1 MGNMVLN
8 PIAFFTDLLGKPL
21 QGGSVYVGTPN
32 TNPVTNPLTVYQDAA
47 MTIPMTQP
55 LKTANGYVTLNGSPQ
70 PFYVNAA
77 AYSLAVNDSNGNLTL
92 SLPNYTNPLQNQ
104 AGAGGAAQIGF
115 DGTTLDQ
122 QFASRVNRVIDSIN
136 AVRALSHATYT
147 RVFVTGYY
155 AAHDGGGG
163 AYQYDPND
171 TTSADNGGTIIVA
184 NDGARWKLQ
193 YTGAVSIKQFGC
205 KIDGATDDTTTLQNA
220 ITALPNGEL
229 YHPGGTCVLSS
240 VNITTALKITGAGQK
255 SATFQ
260 TNSAT
265 ADVFNVTAIGAI
277 IEKVGFTS
285 SVTRTAGALVRFQS
299 SCSQVVL
306 RDFYMTN
313 YFVGIRDTSSAA
325 SRIQDGYM
333 FGPATAPGTGSAGIL
348 VDGGND
354 TYINQVTM
362 DAPAAQQPQAGIQV
376 TQTGALNITDCDII
390 HHTADLL
397 INPGNG
403 QSVAS
408 VYAVN
413 SYFDTAVRGVSIAP
427 TGNGIV
433 IRLHFIGCWTSS
445 HTDSGFVV
453 QSTSTGVLDGI
464 EIIAHHAIG
473 NTGSGALINNGTT
486 NPSTTKIIGGEFC
499 GNGQNGIAIG
509 PGDVN
514 FSIIG
519 AHCGAYAGQPGNG
532 QWGILIAAGASN
544 QYVIQGCHLLGNTSG
559 TISDGGTGS
568 TKFIENNIGVT
579 GVQTTPTVGASPW
592 TYANSTAR
600 HQTAYING
608 GTVSIVSVNGS
619 NVFTQT
625 NCTVRIPPGQS
636 MTITYSAAP
645 GVGITT
651 DA

>member
-1 MGNMVLN
+1 MGSMVVN

-21 QGGSVYVGTPN
+21 QKGSVYIGTAN
-32 TNPVTNPLTVYQDAA
+32 TNPVTNPLTVYQDLA
-47 MTIPMTQP
+47 MTIPMQQP
-55 LKTANGYVTLNGSPQ
+55 LATTNGFVSLNGSPQ

-77 AYSLAVNDSNGNLTL
+77 SFSLLVNDQSGNLVLSLA
-92 SLPNYTNPLQNQ
+92 NYTNPLASQV
-104 AGAGGAAQIGF
+104 GAGGAAQIGF

-122 QFASRVNRVIDSIN
+122 QLLSRLNRVVDTI
-136 AVRALSHATYT
+136 AALRALNHTIYT
-147 RVFVTGYY
+147 RAFVSGYY

-184 NDGARWKLQ
+184 TDGSRWKLQ
-193 YTGAVSIKQFGC
+193 YTGPVSLKQFGC
-205 KIDGATDDTTTLQNA
+205 KIDNGTDDTTAFQNA
-220 ITALPNGEL
+220 VTAMANGEL
-229 YHPGGTCVLSS
+229 YHPGGTCVISG
-240 VNITTALKITGAGQK
+240 VNISSSIKIIGAGQK
-255 SATFQ
+255 SSVIK

-265 ADVFNVTAIGAI
+265 ADVLNVTVAGVL
-277 IEKVGFTS
+277 IEKLWFDS
-285 SVTRTAGALVRFQS
+285 SVTRTAGAFVRFQS
-299 SCSQVVL
+299 GCSQVVL

-333 FGPATAPGTGSAGIL
+333 FGPPAVPGAGSAGIL

-362 DAPAAQQPQAGIQV
+362 DAPAAAQPQAGIQV

-397 INPGNG
+397 INPGNN

-427 TGNGIV
+427 TGNGV
-433 IRLHFIGCWTSS
+433 VVRLHFIGCWTSS

-453 QSTSTGVLDGI
+453 QSSSSGVLDGI
-464 EIIAHHAIG
+464 EITNHHAILC
-473 NTGSGALINNGTT
+473 TGSGVLLNSGTT
-486 NPSTTKIIGGEFC
+486 NPSSVTILGGDFC
-499 GNGQNGIAIG
+499 GNGQDGIAIG
-509 PGDVN
+509 AGVVN

-519 AHCGAYAGQPGNG
+519 AHCGAYAGQSGNG

-579 GVQTTPTVGASPW
+579 GVQTVPTVGASPW
-592 TYANSTAR
+592 TYTNPTAR

-636 MTITYSAAP
+636 MTITYSIAP